1 LKHTGN
7 WKINYDPTTG
17 ITEWTTPTG
26 RHYINRPPQL
36 PGHPPKRPGA
46 G

>member
-1 LKHTGN
+1 LKPNGN

-36 PGHPPKRPGA
+36 PGHPPERPGA